1 MEELDLKEIFN
12 IFWNKKVQ
20 IAIITIIFIIIG
32 SIYSFVIVKPDYSS
46 FTTLVLAKTDSSA
59 STNSTTG
66 SITQSD
72 LTLNQKLISTY
83 SELVK
88 SKSVL
93 RTVISNLSL
102 TNLTEENLKKSVN
115 VTAVE
120 DTELIKITV
129 KNSNPKDAAVIA
141 NEIAKVFTD
150 QVTSIYNISNIHVV
164 DQAEVAEGPYNINH
178 AKDLLLFAFAG
189 IVVASLYVLIAN
201 MLDTTIKTAE
211 DVEKNTG
218 LLVLAQIPEYD
229 FDVSMRGNK

>member
-1 MEELDLKEIFN
+1 MDELDLKEIFN
-12 IFWNKKVQ
+12 VFWNKKLQ
-20 IAIITIIFIIIG
+20 IIIITIIAIIIG
-32 SIYSFVIVKPDYSS
+32 SIYSFVLLKPDYDS
-46 FTTLVLAKTDSSA
+46 FTTLVLAKTEGGGN
-59 STNSTTG
+59 TNSTTG

-93 RTVISNLSL
+93 RAVISNVKID
-102 TNLTEENLKKSVN
+102 NLTEESLKKSVT

-129 KNSNPKDAAVIA
+129 RNSNPKDAALIA
-141 NEIAKVFTD
+141 NEIAKVFTE
-150 QVTSIYNISNIHVV
+150 QVTNIYNISNIHVV
-164 DQAEVAEGPYNINH
+164 DQAEISEGPYNIKH
-178 AKDLLLFAFAG
+178 TKDLIMFAFAG
-189 IVVASLYVLIAN
+189 LIIASIYVLVAN
-201 MLDTTIKTAE
+201 MLDTTVKTAE

-229 FDVSMRGNK
+229 FDVRMRGNK